1 MNPKFYNQNVTWRET
16 NEELADITTGILESL
31 NIIWRNPAFE
41 AQYAKTQ
48 SEGTYVTDVII
59 PLLHMTLK
67 KTSN

>member
-1 MNPKFYNQNVTWRET
+1 MHLET

-67 KTSN
+67 KLPIRNTAFIST